1 MTLQALSYHLLDG
14 VDRPTPLHRVIS
26 YHFVYHKNEL
36 QFLNYRE
43 LGRIFEDIH
52 SLVLTELVDHAD
64 EVWCLTGNNLL
75 YFAWLPVANL

>member
-1 MTLQALSYHLLDG
+1 MVLQALSYHLMDRVDG
-14 VDRPTPLHRVIS
+14 PTPLHRVIS

-52 SLVLTELVDHAD
+52 SLVLEQFVPHIE
-64 EVWCLTGNNLL
+64 EVMFLGGIN
-75 YFAWLPVANL
+75 